1 MAAIVVSAI
10 AFFVAAFFIKRQVE
24 RMDLPKGM
32 TSNTLVFALAL
43 LVSYFVATLVDWAVA
58 R

>member
-1 MAAIVVSAI
+1 MAAIIVSTI
-10 AFFVAAFFIKRQVE
+10 TFFIAAFFIKRHVE
-24 RMDLPKGM
+24 RMDLPKGV

-58 R
+58 H

>member
-1 MAAIVVSAI
+1 MAAILISAI
-10 AFFVAAFFIKRQVE
+10 AFFVAAFLIKRQLE
-24 RMDLPKGM
+24 RMEMPKGM

-58 R
+58 H

>member
-1 MAAIVVSAI
+1 MTAVIVSTI
-10 AFFVAAFFIKRQVE
+10 AFFVAAFLLKRQIE
-24 RMDLPKGM
+24 RMDLPEGM

-58 R
+58 H